1 MNHKLNCKGNVP
13 LGDNITC
20 GDDVV
25 LDAKDGTICV
35 GDGVV
40 FGNNIHIIGGKENKT
55 AIGHYAH
62 VGNDVTVT
70 MASIGDYSTL
80 KKGVVVDPF
89 VYTGDYSILEEN
101 AHMPQHAK
109 LPSRAVGEGDPF
121 SITRGLT
128 AEELAKA
135 KGRPK
140 GEDL

>member
-1 MNHKLNCKGNVP
+1 MNHKLLCKGNVL

-25 LDAKDGTICV
+25 LDAKDGTISV

-55 AIGHYAH
+55 AIGRYCH
-62 VGNDVTVT
+62 VENDVTVT
-70 MASIGDYSTL
+70 MASIGQYATL

-89 VYTGDYSILEEN
+89 VYTGDYSILEESG
-101 AHMPQHAK
+101 HMPKNSK

-128 AEELAKA
+128 AEELAEA
-135 KGRPK
+135 KERSK
-140 GEDL
+140 GEGL